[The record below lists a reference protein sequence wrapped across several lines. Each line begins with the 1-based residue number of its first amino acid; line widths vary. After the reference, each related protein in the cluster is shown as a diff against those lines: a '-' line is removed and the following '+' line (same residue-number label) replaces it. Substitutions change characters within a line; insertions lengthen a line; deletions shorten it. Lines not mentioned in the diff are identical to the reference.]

1 MGRSSSCASTPRASH
16 SLRARPAALDHPGV
30 LLMSANSGMG
40 EDLVEGWIVG
50 RGVLVAAHAGEQRD
64 ERDWTYR
71 RAGR

>member
-1 MGRSSSCASTPRASH
+1 
-16 SLRARPAALDHPGV
+16 
-30 LLMSANSGMG
+30 MSANSGMG